1 MKMITKIIAL
11 ASLILVIVP
20 SVMFL
25 TGAMQLDKVKV
36 VMLIATVIWFVS
48 AGLWMWKDKS
58 DETPAE
64 EAIEDNSAVI

>member
-25 TGAMQLDKVKV
+25 TGTMPLDKVKL
-36 VMLIATVIWFVS
+36 VMLIATVIWFIS
-48 AGLWMWKDKS
+48 AGLWMWKDDS
-58 DETPAE
+58 QA
-64 EAIEDNSAVI
+64 SG